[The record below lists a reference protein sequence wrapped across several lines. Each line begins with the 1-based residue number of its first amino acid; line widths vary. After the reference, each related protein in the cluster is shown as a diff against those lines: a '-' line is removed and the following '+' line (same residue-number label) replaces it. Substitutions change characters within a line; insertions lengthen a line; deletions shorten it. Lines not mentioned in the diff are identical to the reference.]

1 MKMQRENK
9 KKTASW
15 KRIMLIV
22 LCVILSLV
30 LALLITV
37 TALLERYFGLI
48 NNENIDQN
56 REYFTEDEYQ
66 DENQLD
72 YDGPAMDED
81 DVEWGEDADPIAQS
95 DKVINILLIGQDR
108 RAGEGRCRSDAMILC
123 TINKTEKTIT
133 MSSFM
138 RDLYVQIPGY
148 RDNRINAS
156 YALGGMKLLD
166 ATLVKNFGVEVDG
179 NVEVDFSGFQKVINT
194 LGGVDIE
201 LTAAEAK
208 YLNRRGNW
216 DLEKNAGT
224 WNLKEGVNHLNG
236 SQALAYSR
244 IRNVGNGDFG
254 RTNRQ
259 RTVLNAL
266 LQQAKGCS
274 IPQLHAFMEELLP
287 LITTDLSDS
296 QIMGYAVAVFPLL
309 GELEFKTQQ
318 IPAEGAYKMTMI
330 REMSVLLPNLDKN
343 RQILADIISE

>member
-1 MKMQRENK
+1 MKKKIEQK
-9 KKTASW
+9 KKTVSW
-15 KRIMLIV
+15 KRVLLTV
-22 LCVILSLV
+22 LCVILALV
-30 LALLITV
+30 LTILLAVTV
-37 TALLERYFGLI
+37 LLERYFGLI
-48 NNENIDQN
+48 NNENINQD
-56 REYFTEDEYQ
+56 RVYFTEDEYQ
-66 DENQLD
+66 DDNQLD
-72 YDGPAMDED
+72 YNGPGMDED
-81 DVEWGEDADPIAQS
+81 DVNWGEDADPIAQS
-95 DKVINILLIGQDR
+95 DNVINILLIGQDR
-108 RAGEGRCRSDAMILC
+108 REGEGRARSDAMILC

-138 RDLYVQIPGY
+138 RDIYVQIPGY

-156 YALGGMKLLD
+156 YAFGGMELLD
-166 ATLVKNFGVEVDG
+166 ATLQKNFGVEVDG
-179 NVEVDFSGFQKVINT
+179 NIEVDFSGFQKVIDT

-201 LTAAEAK
+201 LTAAEAR

-266 LQQAKGCS
+266 LQQAKKCS
-274 IPQLHAFMEELLP
+274 IPQLHAFLEELLP
-287 LITTDLSDS
+287 LLTTDLSDS

-309 GELEFKTQQ
+309 GELEFRTQQ
-318 IPAEGAYKMTMI
+318 IPAEGTYKMTMI

-343 RQILADIISE
+343 RQILAEIISE